1 MRTAMPAPEAPP
13 NTAPTTRAAM
23 MGTAR
28 RRWGTEPTVGPDADA
43 GPDANP
49 EADDDLDGGIDAAT
63 DGAEDGAEDGAM
75 DVAEEDEV
83 EERGLRVG

>member
-28 RRWGTEPTVGPDADA
+28 RRWGAVATVATDADA
-43 GPDANP
+43 GPDADP
-49 EADDDLDGGIDAAT
+49 EADDVLNEDLDGGIDAAT
-63 DGAEDGAEDGAM
+63 DGAEDGAM
-75 DVAEEDEV
+75 DVAEEDAV